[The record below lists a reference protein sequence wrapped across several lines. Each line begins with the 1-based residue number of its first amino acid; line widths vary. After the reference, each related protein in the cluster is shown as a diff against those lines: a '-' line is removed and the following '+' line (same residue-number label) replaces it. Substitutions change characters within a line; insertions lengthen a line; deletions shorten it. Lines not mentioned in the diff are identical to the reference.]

1 MNDGTKDQF
10 LCLLA
15 KVHHDMHTIHM
26 RSPNQMTHTTELPP
40 GRPTA
45 VLTGLQQ
52 VDVLT

>member
-15 KVHHDMHTIHM
+15 KCI
-26 RSPNQMTHTTELPP
+26 MTCIDPYEIAESDDHTTELPP

-45 VLTGLQQ
+45 VLSGPQQ
-52 VDVLT
+52 VYVLT